1 MAQDI
6 SMLSQRILKLGR
18 KIETNANEKV
28 KNASKAF
35 LTEAVR
41 GTPADT
47 AQAVSSWKVG
57 LNYQPSGVRNLAPG
71 SKGSSKS
78 AAVGAVLMLELP
90 KIDRRVTGITVY
102 IVNTTSYISLL
113 NAGRSS
119 QAPAGFID
127 KARLATGAAAKKP
140 RLTD

>member
-1 MAQDI
+1 MAKDI
-6 SMLSQRILKLGR
+6 SLLSQRILRLQRGVEK
-18 KIETNANEKV
+18 NANEKV

-35 LTEAVR
+35 LSTVVPA
-41 GTPADT
+41 TPADT

-57 LNYQPSGVRNLAPG
+57 LNYQPSGARNLAPG
-71 SKGSSKS
+71 TKGSSKS
-78 AAVGAVLMLELP
+78 AAVGAVLALELP

-127 KARLATGAAAKKP
+127 RARLATGAAAKNP

>member
-1 MAQDI
+1 MARDL
-6 SMLSQRILKLGR
+6 SLLSQRILKLQRGV
-18 KIETNANEKV
+18 ETNANEKV

-35 LTEAVR
+35 LRTVVPA
-41 GTPADT
+41 TPADT

-57 LNYQPSGVRNLAPG
+57 LNYQPSGTRNLAPG

-78 AAVGAVLMLELP
+78 AAVGAVLMMELP
-90 KIDRRVTGITVY
+90 KIDRRTTGITVY

-113 NAGRSS
+113 NSGRSS

-127 KARLATGAAAKKP
+127 QARLATGAAAKKP
-140 RLTD
+140 RLID